1 MCGIAGFL
9 APPGVVADR
18 AVLERMVASLRH
30 RGPDAV
36 GYHVEGRVALGVARL
51 RIIDLATGDQP
62 LANEDGAVQVVLN
75 GEIYNFEALRDRLE
89 RMGHRFASRGDTEVI
104 AHAWEEYGEACP
116 EDLNGMFAFALW
128 DRRRQT
134 LFLAR
139 DRMGEKPL
147 YYASPG
153 GWLVFGSELRA
164 VLEHP
169 AVSRE
174 LDPAAFVRYLTYDF
188 VPDPHAIVRGV
199 RKLPPA
205 HALSAADGKVTT
217 SQYWEIPYRPDA
229 RLDEAGWTAE
239 IAGALDEAVRSRL
252 VSDVPLGCL
261 LSGGIDSTAITATA
275 VRFAPAIRTF
285 AVGYAERRHDER
297 GWARRAA
304 QALGT
309 RHVDLLVG
317 PADVA
322 DVLPRLGALLDE
334 PIADMAFVPLYLL
347 SRFARRSVTVAL
359 TGDGGDE
366 LFGGYPA
373 MAAEW
378 WHGAFARLPRA
389 ARSALAAVGARAGMS
404 PGPVGEFLQGLGY
417 SEAAR
422 NQALLG
428 GLPTVRQAPL
438 LSADMRAAVAGV
450 DPYEDVEAAL
460 AGCASDDP
468 TARILHRYCKLY
480 LAGQNLANADRAS
493 MAVGLELRAP
503 FLDHR
508 FVELVGRI
516 PAHLRLHGLRRLKRL
531 LKRALADRLPPA
543 ILARGKQGF
552 GVPLGSWF
560 RGPLAAPLR
569 AALAPARL
577 RAAGLF
583 DPRAVERLVAEHV
596 TGRRDHTRIL
606 WSLLVFELWRAEH
619 LE

>member
-9 APPGVVADR
+9 APPGVEADR
-18 AVLERMVASLRH
+18 AVLERMVATLHH
-30 RGPDAV
+30 RGPDAI
-36 GYHVEGRVALGVARL
+36 GHHVEGRVALGVARL
-51 RIIDLATGDQP
+51 RIVDLATGDQP
-62 LANEDGAVQVVLN
+62 LANEDGTVQVVLN
-75 GEIYNFEALRDRLE
+75 GEIYNFEALRE
-89 RMGHRFASRGDTEVI
+89 RFLRRGHRFTSRSDTEVI

-116 EDLNGMFAFALW
+116 EDLDGMFGFAVW

-147 YYASPG
+147 YYAAVD

-164 VLEHP
+164 VLQHP
-169 AVSRE
+169 AVGRD
-174 LDPAAFVRYLTYDF
+174 LDPAGVARYLTYDF
-188 VPDPHAIVRGV
+188 VPDPHTLVRGV

-205 HALSAADGKVTT
+205 HALTAAEGKVTT
-217 SQYWEIPYRPDA
+217 SRYWEIPYRPDA
-229 RLDEAGWTAE
+229 RVDEAGWAAA
-239 IAGALDEAVRSRL
+239 IAGALDEAVRARL
-252 VSDVPLGCL
+252 MGDVPVGCL

-275 VRFAPAIRTF
+275 ARLAPGIRTF
-285 AVGYAERRHDER
+285 SVGYAEARHDER

-304 QALGT
+304 RALGT
-309 RHVDLLVG
+309 DHAELLVG
-317 PADVA
+317 PADA
-322 DVLPRLGALLDE
+322 AEVLGRLGTLLDE

-347 SRFARRSVTVAL
+347 SRFARGSVTVAL

-378 WHGAFARLPRA
+378 WHRAFARLPRP
-389 ARSALAAVGARAGMS
+389 ARAALAAVGGGGLS
-404 PGPVGEFLQGLGY
+404 PGPLREFLQGLGY
-417 SEAAR
+417 PEAAR

-428 GLPTVRQAPL
+428 GLPVGRQAAL
-438 LSADMRAAVAGV
+438 LSADLRAALADV
-450 DPYEDVEAAL
+450 DPYEDVDIAL

-468 TARILHRYCKLY
+468 GARIIHRYCKLY

-508 FVELVGRI
+508 FVELAGRI
-516 PAHLRLHGLRRLKRL
+516 PAALRLQGLGRLKRL
-531 LKRALADRLPPA
+531 LKRALADRLPA
-543 ILARGKQGF
+543 EILARGKQGF
-552 GVPLGSWF
+552 GVPLGAWF

-569 AALAPARL
+569 AALAPDRL

-583 DPRAVERLVAEHV
+583 DAPMVSRLVDEHV
-596 TGRRDHTRIL
+596 AGRRDHARIL
-606 WSLLVFELWRAEH
+606 WSLLVFELWRSAR
-619 LE
+619 LT